1 MTKEEL
7 YYLDS
12 RTKDGEYRV
21 TTFSCVLEDLVEDF
35 AQWMRDRDITFMNIE
50 YAVVY
55 RAEDFEPVADLVMSN
70 DGYVVLTKREPDT
83 RFFHRLIVAFRR
95 LRNRL

>member
-1 MTKEEL
+1 MENDEL
-7 YYLDS
+7 YYLDAQ
-12 RTKDGEYRV
+12 TKDEEYRV

-35 AQWMRDRDITFMNIE
+35 AQWMRDRDITFTNID

-55 RAEDFEPVADLVMSN
+55 RADDFEPVADLVMSN

-83 RFFHRLIVAFRR
+83 RFFHRLIVAFRKW
-95 LRNRL
+95 RNRR